1 MASYDLSTIDPMR
14 TLPTQ
19 PALCIALVCSLLVS
33 PRVPAGRADDPAASF
48 THWSFQPIRTAHRD
62 WPQPAGSVSSP
73 IDQFLLAQ
81 LQREQ
86 VAPSPAAAATTLIKR
101 LHLDLVGLLPTP
113 EESQRFATAVAP
125 DRASRAVDRLLASPA
140 YGERW
145 ARPWLDLCHYADSDG
160 YLTDQRRPVAW
171 RYRDW
176 LVRALNQDLPF
187 DQFTIRQLAG
197 DLLPDATQ
205 DQKLA
210 TGFLRQTLSNRE
222 GGADLEEFRVLQ
234 VVDRTEMVGTIW
246 LGMTVGCARCHDH
259 KYDPISQREFYQL
272 YAFLDGADEVN
283 IDAPLPQERA
293 TYHRTYP
300 EYAQKRQ
307 TRITPQQTALYD
319 LMRKWELRLLQAM
332 RQPGEDAHWD
342 RQWELLGLI
351 WGGGLGE
358 GQLEGTQI
366 AQLEPAQRTFRQQ
379 QDLLDYF
386 LRHTG
391 GIDPAAASQLKLD
404 TLRGDLAQLKQEF
417 MRATRAPT
425 MRATQVPRSSYIHV
439 AGDFRDRGP
448 TVFPATPQCLT
459 RANLALPPVRSTG
472 NPGRDRLQL
481 ALWLVDRKNPLP
493 ARVTVNR
500 AWQQFFG
507 TGLVLTTED
516 FGMQGERPSHPALLD
531 WLAGEFVRREW
542 SFKQLHRQIV
552 SADAY
557 QRSSHPRPEIATRD
571 PENRWLARQNA
582 LRVPAETVRD
592 ITLTASGQLTRAVGG
607 PSVFPPQPERVIK
620 EAFGNH
626 PWQVSTGTNR
636 HRRSLY
642 TFVQRTAPF
651 AQSTIFDAPNPN
663 ETCTRRERS
672 NTPLQ
677 ALVLLN
683 DATFLDAAKALA
695 QRILEGT
702 TARFPERLHFAFSI
716 CLARRPTA
724 PEQERLAIYLNEF
737 RSQLQINPQ
746 AVNQLT
752 DTMVL
757 KETAALDAASWVG
770 LASVLLN
777 LHEFITRE

>member
-1 MASYDLSTIDPMR
+1 MR

-19 PALCIALVCSLLVS
+19 PIPYIALVCGLLMS
-33 PRVPAGRADDPAASF
+33 QFVPARGAEDPPASAA
-48 THWSFQPIRTAHRD
+48 HWSFQPIRAPHRD
-62 WPQPAGSVSSP
+62 WPQPTGFVSSP
-73 IDQFLLAQ
+73 IDQFLLAK

-86 VAPSPAAAATTLIKR
+86 VVPSPVAAAAILIKR

-113 EESQRFATAVAP
+113 DESQRFSISVAP
-125 DRASRAVDRLLASPA
+125 DRASRVVDRLLASPA

-176 LVRALNQDLPF
+176 LVDALNQDLPF

-234 VVDRTEMVGTIW
+234 VVDRTEMVSTIW
-246 LGMTVGCARCHDH
+246 LGMTIGCARCHDH
-259 KYDPISQREFYQL
+259 KYDPVSQREFYQL

-293 TYHRTYP
+293 TYQRTYP
-300 EYAQKRQ
+300 QYAKKRQ
-307 TRITPQQTALYD
+307 ARITPQQTALYG

-332 RQPGEDAHWD
+332 RHPGEDAHWD

-386 LRHTG
+386 LGHTG

-404 TLRGDLAQLKQEF
+404 SLRGDLNQLKQDF
-417 MRATRAPT
+417 LRATRAPT
-425 MRATQVPRSSYIHV
+425 MRATQVPRSSYLHV

-459 RANLALPPVRSTG
+459 VGEGALEPVRSMG
-472 NPGRDRLQL
+472 KPRRDRLQL
-481 ALWLVDRKNPLP
+481 ARWLVDHKNPLP

-507 TGLVLTTED
+507 NGLVLTTED
-516 FGMQGERPSHPALLD
+516 FGVQGERPSHPSLLD
-531 WLAGEFVRREW
+531 WLAREFMRREW

-552 SADAY
+552 SSDAY
-557 QRSSHPRPEIATRD
+557 QRSSHPRPELVTRD

-592 ITLTASGQLTRAVGG
+592 ITLTASGQLTFVVGG

-626 PWQVSTGTNR
+626 PWQVSTGANR

-695 QRILEGT
+695 QRIVEST
-702 TARFPERLHFAFSI
+702 TEEFSGRLRFAYSI
-716 CLARRPTA
+716 CLARRPTV
-724 PEQERLAIYLNEF
+724 PEQERLATYLKEF
-737 RSQLQINPQ
+737 RSQLRNDPQ
-746 AVNQLT
+746 AVDQLT

>member
-1 MASYDLSTIDPMR
+1 MR
-14 TLPTQ
+14 IPSQ
-19 PALCIALVCSLLVS
+19 SALCIALAYTLLASPFVS
-33 PRVPAGRADDPAASF
+33 AQAADARSSGTA
-48 THWSFQPIRTAHRD
+48 HWSFQPLREPHRA
-62 WPQPAGSVSSP
+62 WTQLAVPVSSP
-73 IDQFLLAQ
+73 IDQFLLEK

-86 VAPSPAAAATTLIKR
+86 VAPSPAAAAPTLIKR
-101 LHLDLVGLLPTP
+101 LYLDLVGLLPTP
-113 EESQRFATAVAP
+113 QESRHFSISVTP

-187 DQFTIRQLAG
+187 DLFTIHQLAG

-234 VVDRTEMVGTIW
+234 VVDRTEMVSTIW

-259 KYDPISQREFYQL
+259 KYDPITQREFYQL

-283 IDAPLPQERA
+283 IDAPLPHERTA
-293 TYHRTYP
+293 YLHTYP
-300 EYAQKRQ
+300 EYAKKRQ
-307 TRITPQQTALYD
+307 ARITPQQNALYG

-332 RQPGEDAHWD
+332 RQPGQDAHWD

-386 LRHTG
+386 LHHTG

-404 TLRGDLAQLKQEF
+404 ALRGDLAQLKQEF
-417 MRATRAPT
+417 LRATRAPT
-425 MRATQVPRSSYIHV
+425 MRATQVPRSSYLHV

-459 RANLALPPVRSTG
+459 VGNGSLAAVQSKGDPRH
-472 NPGRDRLQL
+472 DRLQL
-481 ALWLVDRKNPLP
+481 AHWLVDHKNPLP

-500 AWQQFFG
+500 AWQQLFG
-507 TGLVLTTED
+507 NGLVLTTED
-516 FGMQGERPSHPALLD
+516 FGVQGERPSHPALLD
-531 WLAGEFVRREW
+531 WLAGEFMHREW

-552 SADAY
+552 SSDAY
-557 QRSSHPRPEIATRD
+557 QRSSHPRPELETRD
-571 PENRWLARQNA
+571 PDNRWLARQNA

-592 ITLTASGQLTRAVGG
+592 ITLTASGQLTLAVGG

-626 PWQVSTGTNR
+626 PWQVSAGANR

-651 AQSTIFDAPNPN
+651 AQATIFDAPNPN

-695 QRILEGT
+695 QRILTGKT
-702 TARFPERLHFAFSI
+702 KGFPERLRFAYSI
-716 CLARRPTA
+716 CLARRPTFR
-724 PEQERLAIYLNEF
+724 EQERLTIYLKEF
-737 RSQLQINPQ
+737 RSQLQTDPQ

-757 KETAALDAASWVG
+757 KQTASLDAAAWVG

>member
-1 MASYDLSTIDPMR
+1 MR
-14 TLPTQ
+14 RFPTPFLVYTPIACGLLALTLA
-19 PALCIALVCSLLVS
+19 PARGS
-33 PRVPAGRADDPAASF
+33 DDPPASAV
-48 THWSFQPIRTAHRD
+48 HWSFQPIRLTNRA
-62 WPQPAGSVSSP
+62 WTQPVGSVSSP
-73 IDQFLLAQ
+73 IDQFLLAR
-81 LQREQ
+81 LRREG
-86 VAPSPAAAATTLIKR
+86 VVPSPPAHAATLVKR

-113 EESQRFATAVAP
+113 AESQQFTISAAP
-125 DRASRAVDRLLASPA
+125 DRAFRTVDRLLASPA

-176 LVRALNQDLPF
+176 LVRVLNEDLPF

-205 DQKLA
+205 DQQLA

-259 KYDPISQREFYQL
+259 KYDPLSQREFYQL

-283 IDAPLPQERA
+283 IDAPLPHEQA
-293 TYHRTYP
+293 TYQRTYP
-300 EYAQKRQ
+300 AYAQKRQ
-307 TRITPQQTALYD
+307 ARIAPQQAALYD

-386 LRHTG
+386 LRTSG
-391 GIDPAAASQLKLD
+391 GITPPAGSKLKLD
-404 TLRGDLAQLKQEF
+404 ALRADLAQLKQEF
-417 MRATRAPT
+417 LSATRAPT

-459 RANLALPPVRSTG
+459 VANGTLNPVRSTG
-472 NPGRDRLQL
+472 NPRRDRLQL
-481 ALWLVDRKNPLP
+481 AQWLVNRQNPLP

-500 AWQQFFG
+500 TWQQLFG
-507 TGLVLTTED
+507 NGLVLTTED
-516 FGMQGERPSHPALLD
+516 FGAQGERPSHPALLD
-531 WLAGEFVRREW
+531 WLAAEFMHRGW
-542 SFKQLHRQIV
+542 SFKMLHRQIV
-552 SADAY
+552 SSDTY
-557 QRSSHPRPEIATRD
+557 QRSSRPRPELTARD

-592 ITLTASGQLTRAVGG
+592 ITLTASGLLTRVVGG

-626 PWQVSTGTNR
+626 PWQVSTGANR

-663 ETCTRRERS
+663 ETCTRRDRS

-695 QRILEGT
+695 QRILQDETKGFST
-702 TARFPERLHFAFSI
+702 RLDFAFSI
-716 CLARRPTA
+716 CLARPPSA
-724 PEQERLAIYLNEF
+724 PERQRLATYLEEF
-737 RSQLQINPQ
+737 RSQLETDPQ
-746 AVNQLT
+746 AVTELT
-752 DTMVL
+752 NSMDL
-757 KETAALDAASWVG
+757 KNNIAALDAASWVG